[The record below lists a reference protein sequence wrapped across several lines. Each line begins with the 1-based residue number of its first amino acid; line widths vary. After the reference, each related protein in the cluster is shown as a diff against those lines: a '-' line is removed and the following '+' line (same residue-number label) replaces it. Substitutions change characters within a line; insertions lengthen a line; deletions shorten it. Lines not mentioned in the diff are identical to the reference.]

1 VPAKRFMFPPY
12 TFAANHYW
20 PEAKPA
26 AKGDKAAARS
36 EKK

>member
-1 VPAKRFMFPPY
+1 VIPAKRFMFPPY

-26 AKGDKAAARS
+26 ATAAAKG
-36 EKK
+36 EGKKK